1 MQAEWRWNQALR
13 TRGWPSCQR
22 QENRC
27 RFVPHR
33 EASGPPEQSPDLTP
47 THKRPDPTLLT
58 YRPATTVKNRQPRG
72 DAPAHRN
79 VSPSPRGTGGHAG
92 PRLSPRPPAT
102 SERDLDARGACSCGT
117 VLAREFEATFP
128 TGLASFLFSIV
139 VAVHNTYY
147 YRGRRL
153 SRSRCR
159 SLKRRIDRIK
169 VIMARACDAWRPGS
183 CSDPDRIRHW
193 RWPGPSHRRALSRR
207 RGAPAHCR
215 CMLTCPVQNC
225 TRVLG
230 SERALSPPPGG
241 VRGRGVTGKRFKTPA
256 TVAVRLKEESDAA
269 GREFVRRL
277 LSPCAMP
284 TEDGPTS
291 SHPAPTPGKRL
302 RAVPRTED

>member
-1 MQAEWRWNQALR
+1 VSASGKSLPFRATPGSLWTAGTIPGPDANPQTARPDLTHLPPGHHRQKPPAARRRTSPQECVAFTTRYRR
-13 TRGWPSCQR
+13 TRG
-22 QENRC
+22 
-27 RFVPHR
+27 
-33 EASGPPEQSPDLTP
+33 PPPV
-47 THKRPDPTLLT
+47 
-58 YRPATTVKNRQPRG
+58 A
-72 DAPAHRN
+72 APARHVR
-79 VSPSPRGTGGHAG
+79 TH
-92 PRLSPRPPAT
+92 
-102 SERDLDARGACSCGT
+102 LDARGACSCGT

-291 SHPAPTPGKRL
+291 SYPAPTPGKRL